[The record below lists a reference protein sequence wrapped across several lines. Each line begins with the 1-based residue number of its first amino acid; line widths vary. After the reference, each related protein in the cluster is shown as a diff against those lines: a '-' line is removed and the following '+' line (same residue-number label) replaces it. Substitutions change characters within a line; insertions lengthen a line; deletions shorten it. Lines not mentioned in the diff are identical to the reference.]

1 MKIEKRLLHSQF
13 QDWLNLQVARHLEA
27 QADKL
32 RARAAAD
39 MAEPMQIKAHP
50 TDADRVHA

>member
-1 MKIEKRLLHSQF
+1 
-13 QDWLNLQVARHLEA
+13 VARHLEA

-32 RARAAAD
+32 RARAAAE